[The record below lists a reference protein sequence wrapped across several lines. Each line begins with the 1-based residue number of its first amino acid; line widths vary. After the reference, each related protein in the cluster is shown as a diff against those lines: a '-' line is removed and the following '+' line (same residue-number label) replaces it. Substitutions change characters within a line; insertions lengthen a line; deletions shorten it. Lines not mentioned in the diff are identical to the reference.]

1 MNPITTISNKIN
13 RKPKKKY
20 KILTFA
26 THEAYQTNLALA
38 TGHEFYILNRGDG
51 TKQWDKRFKPLPPNT
66 YEYNAISDTEYDI
79 DFILSQERFGQIQF
93 ATQIAKAL
101 RLPIVHLEHI
111 EPQLKN
117 WDDKTLSAML
127 SFKADVNV
135 CITDHN
141 KKSWGIDEAFVIK
154 HGIRTD
160 DFAGW
165 TGRID
170 DKKHKYVLYIVNA
183 LAQRDQFCGYTEW
196 QTIKSMVEKID
207 PSIHFALIGDNPGI
221 STPIA
226 NENQLISAINECS
239 CYLNTSRLSPVPMSL
254 MEAMSCGAPCVS
266 TANQEVPSI
275 MSNDDICSNNLEHLA
290 NQIVKICNEKEYA
303 ADVGNYCRQRI
314 IKNYNISDFKNSWNA
329 IFDLAYSK
337 RIEGIL

>member
-1 MNPITTISNKIN
+1 MNPLITIANKIN
-13 RKPKKKY
+13 RTPKKKY

-38 TGHEFYILNRGDG
+38 TSHEFFLINRGAG
-51 TKQWDKRFKPLPPNT
+51 TKQWDRRFKPLPQRT

-93 ATQIAKAL
+93 ATEIAKAL

-117 WDDKTLSAML
+117 WDQRTMEAML
-127 SFKADVNV
+127 SFKADINV
-135 CITDHN
+135 FITEHN
-141 KKSWGIDEAFVIK
+141 KKSWGIENATVVK
-154 HGIRTD
+154 HGIRTN
-160 DFAGW
+160 DFVGW
-165 TGRID
+165 TGAFESG
-170 DKKHKYVLYIVNA
+170 KTKYVLYIVNA

-196 QTIKSMVEKID
+196 TKVKSIVESIDPTIK
-207 PSIHFALIGDNPGI
+207 FALIGDNPGVSEPI
-221 STPIA
+221 S
-226 NENQLISAINECS
+226 NEAHLIQAINNCS

-275 MSNDDICSNNLEHLA
+275 INNPEICSNDLEHLA
-290 NQIVKICNEKEYA
+290 KQIVRICNDKEYA
-303 ADVGNYCRQRI
+303 HNIGSNCRQRI
-314 IKNYNISDFKNSWNA
+314 VENYNIEDFANSWNS
-329 IFDLAYSK
+329 IFEQAYNK

>member
-1 MNPITTISNKIN
+1 MNPLITLANKIN
-13 RKPKKKY
+13 RRPKKKY

-38 TGHEFYILNRGDG
+38 TGHDFYILNRGNG
-51 TKQWDKRFKPLPPNT
+51 SKQWDRRFKPLPPNT

-93 ATQIAKAL
+93 ATEISKAL

-111 EPQLKN
+111 EPQIKN
-117 WDDKTLSAML
+117 WDDKTLKAMM
-127 SFKADVNV
+127 SFKADINV
-135 CITDHN
+135 FITEHN
-141 KKSWGIDEAFVIK
+141 KKSWGVENAVVVK
-154 HGIRTD
+154 HGIRTN
-160 DFAGW
+160 DFVGW
-165 TGRID
+165 NSKAD
-170 DKKHKYVLYIVNA
+170 PQKEKYVLYIVNA

-196 QTIKSMVEKID
+196 QTIKNMVESID
-207 PSIHFALIGDNPGI
+207 PSIKFALLGDNPGI
-221 STPIA
+221 SLPMA
-226 NENQLISAINECS
+226 NESHLISAINNCS

-275 MSNDDICSNNLEHLA
+275 INNETICSNNLEHLA
-290 NQIVKICNEKEYA
+290 NQIVKICNDKEYA
-303 ADVGNYCRQRI
+303 SNIGGYCRERI
-314 IKNYNISDFKNSWNA
+314 VQNYNIDDFANSWNA
-329 IFDLAYSK
+329 VFDLAYNK